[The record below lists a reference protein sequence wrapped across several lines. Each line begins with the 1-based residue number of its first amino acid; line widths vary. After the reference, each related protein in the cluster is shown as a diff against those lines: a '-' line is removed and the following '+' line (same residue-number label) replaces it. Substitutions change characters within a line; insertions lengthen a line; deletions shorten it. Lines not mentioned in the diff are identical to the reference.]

1 MPPLMALDTLRTG
14 GGPNAD
20 WAAVEL
26 IGLRA
31 WTGPDQ
37 PGCGGQRVRALC
49 LAARNG
55 PCRVRRVRAPLRHRP
70 ACPALASCGGAAGA
84 MHRRWCWRGRRRL
97 RPSVLSGLAAGEA
110 TPQDRLAEVWRQ
122 VLYGLVF
129 GVVPQDF
136 PAESAPPVRVGF
148 APGRYGSGVCGVRL
162 WTGCHMMPPRPSCW
176 PGMAQHWCG
185 QVGPRRAVPVLAQ
198 AEFLSITP
206 ATRADR
212 GGASGPRRP

>member
-1 MPPLMALDTLRTG
+1 MALDTLRTG

-26 IGLRA
+26 IGLRL
-31 WTGPDQ
+31 GL
-37 PGCGGQRVRALC
+37 GQISPAVAASAYEPL
-49 LAARNG
+49 LAARNVHAG
-55 PCRVRRVRAPLRHRP
+55 CGGSERLCAIVRPVRA
-70 ACPALASCGGAAGA
+70 ASCGGAAGA

-148 APGRYGSGVCGVRL
+148 APGDTALAFAGCVYG
-162 WTGCHMMPPRPSCW
+162 
-176 PGMAQHWCG
+176 
-185 QVGPRRAVPVLAQ
+185 
-198 AEFLSITP
+198 P
-206 ATRADR
+206 AAI
-212 GGASGPRRP
+212 